1 MSFENEF
8 NSCMHA
14 SFLPTPAE
22 VVDTAGEVV
31 EFLEHIH
38 TAAEAAGGMEITLG
52 ALEAAGFAGLG
63 AVAADAAAVTVAAY
77 SGAVAGCMI
86 GAGVTSVA
94 DLLAQN
100 DVSPEVRAEI
110 ITAANDAGIP
120 TGEAVV

>member
-1 MSFENEF
+1 MSFVDEF
-8 NSCMHA
+8 DTCMHA

-38 TAAEAAGGMEITLG
+38 TAAEAAGGMHITLG
-52 ALEAAGFAGLG
+52 ALEASGFTGLG
-63 AVAADAAAVTVAAY
+63 ALVADAAAVTVAAY
-77 SGAVAGCMI
+77 AGAVAGCMI

-110 ITAANDAGIP
+110 ITAANNAGVP
-120 TGEAVV
+120 TDEATA

>member
-1 MSFENEF
+1 MSFVDEF
-8 NSCMHA
+8 DTCMHA

-52 ALEAAGFAGLG
+52 ALEASGFTGLG
-63 AVAADAAAVTVAAY
+63 ALVADAAAVTVAAY
-77 SGAVAGCMI
+77 AGAVAGCMI

-110 ITAANDAGIP
+110 ITAANNAGVP
-120 TGEAVV
+120 TDEATA

>member
-1 MSFENEF
+1 
-8 NSCMHA
+8 
-14 SFLPTPAE
+14 
-22 VVDTAGEVV
+22 
-31 EFLEHIH
+31 
-38 TAAEAAGGMEITLG
+38 MEITLG

-63 AVAADAAAVTVAAY
+63 AVTADAAAVTVAAY

-110 ITAANDAGIP
+110 ITQRTTLAYRRKKRLRSR
-120 TGEAVV
+120 EAQDEKTDDRDREGGSD